1 MAAPVSQPAAPAV
14 HQSALQR
21 LFGALVTGGTPATR
35 VLKPSGTQTL
45 ADGGVGL
52 VVSAAERQE
61 AEALVDLAE
70 MLSLF
75 RLRAQQATRRKRA
88 KS

>member
-1 MAAPVSQPAAPAV
+1 MSRSMIVEVEMPAGLKHYRFPKGLDRR
-14 HQSALQR
+14 LQDLLDKQDRGER
-21 LFGALVTGGTPATR
+21 L
-35 VLKPSGTQTL
+35 
-45 ADGGVGL
+45 
-52 VVSAAERQE
+52 SAAERQE